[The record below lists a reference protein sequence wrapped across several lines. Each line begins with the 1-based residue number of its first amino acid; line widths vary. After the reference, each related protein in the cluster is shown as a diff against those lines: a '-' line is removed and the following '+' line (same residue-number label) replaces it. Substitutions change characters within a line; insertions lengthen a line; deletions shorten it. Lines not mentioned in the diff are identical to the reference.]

1 MRHRRSSQRGQIHCD
16 GQRDCIEKFGFMRH
30 VPADSIEAHYRN
42 VTICIIQ
49 EGVLFEMGLACIA
62 EDITV

>member
-1 MRHRRSSQRGQIHCD
+1 
-16 GQRDCIEKFGFMRH
+16 MRH
-30 VPADSIEAHYRN
+30 VPADSIEAHYRT

-49 EGVLFEMGLACIA
+49 EAVLFEMGLACIA